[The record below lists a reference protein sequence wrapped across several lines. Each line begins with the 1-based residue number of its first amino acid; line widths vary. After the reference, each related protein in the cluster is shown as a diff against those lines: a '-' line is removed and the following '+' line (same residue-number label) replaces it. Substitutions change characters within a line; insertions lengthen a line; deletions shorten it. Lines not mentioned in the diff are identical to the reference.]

1 MSAKKLLEELKK
13 RGVKRVVLEFSGTDD
28 SGSYDYWLEPSEAEI
43 ELPKDLWKT
52 LENWIEKEFDRLC
65 DKYGI
70 SFNNSGSRGSLTID
84 LLRGTVEFEEQGHVW
99 VPEQEELVLEV
110 PFKASV
116 ELSSEIRKALRARE
130 APEVL
135 EGKGRLGPGEASL
148 EGLFP
153 EGPGEGLPLEDALKK
168 VEEKILALAEEAYEK
183 KQETDIYLDLGPLE
197 ELNLLEA
204 AFSFKLDLVKGV
216 LKVEGEA
223 EVVAA
228 YEGGGEWEPDEESAT
243 FEETPLNQWLA
254 ERFLEELSEA

>member
-1 MSAKKLLEELKK
+1 MNTEKLLKELRK
-13 RGVKRVVLEFSGTDD
+13 RGVTQIVLEFSGTDD
-28 SGSYDYWLEPSEAEI
+28 SGSYDYWLEPSEAEM
-43 ELPKDLWKT
+43 EFSKDLWKT

-65 DKYGI
+65 NKYGI
-70 SFNNSGSRGSLTID
+70 SFDNSGSRGSLTID

-116 ELSSEIRKALRARE
+116 KLSSEIRKALRARG

-183 KQETDIYLDLGPLE
+183 KQETDIYLGPLE
-197 ELNLLEA
+197 KLDLLKA

-228 YEGGGEWEPDEESAT
+228 YEGGGEWEPDEELAT
-243 FEETPLNQWLA
+243 FEETPLDQWLA

>member
-1 MSAKKLLEELKK
+1 MNAEKLLKELRK
-13 RGVKRVVLEFSGTDD
+13 RGVTRIVLEFSGTDD
-28 SGSYDYWLEPSEAEI
+28 SGSYDYWLEPSEAEK

-65 DKYGI
+65 NKYGI
-70 SFNNSGSRGSLTID
+70 SFDDSGSRGSLTID

-116 ELSSEIRKALRARE
+116 KLSSEIRKVLRARG

-135 EGKGRLGPGEASL
+135 EGEGRLGPGEASL

-183 KQETDIYLDLGPLE
+183 KQETDIYLGPLE
-197 ELNLLEA
+197 ELDLLEA

-223 EVVAA
+223 KVVAA

-243 FEETPLNQWLA
+243 FEETPLDQWLA